1 MNQTTADNS
10 PEVLDSPEALDVE
23 RTDLLDR
30 IERELDGLPEL
41 DPAEAVA
48 VLADITAELNRELDS
63 DSDRS

>member
-1 MNQTTADNS
+1 MNQTTADN
-10 PEVLDSPEALDVE
+10 PPEALDVE

-30 IERELDGLPEL
+30 IERELDGLSEL

>member
-1 MNQTTADNS
+1 MNQTTADN
-10 PEVLDSPEALDVE
+10 SPEALDVE